1 MMTDLRQGQDRG
13 GPHGGP
19 EPRVAGIGMT
29 ENQLHDVMGAVPE
42 PMLYLS
48 RTGQVAHANAEAK
61 ALFGDWI
68 EGRSCATVLRQ
79 PGLLSRIEAVQAG
92 GAASEARM
100 QRADQ
105 TGETQYRVRITPTG
119 PAGPQ
124 GERALLLH
132 FTDITHLREAEEMRR
147 DFVANVS
154 HELRTPLTAVL
165 GFIETLR
172 GPARNDPAAQDRF
185 LGIMEAEARRMNRL
199 VSDLLSLSRV
209 EAQERQRPST
219 EVDLKAVLE
228 GVIAALKPSAEEQGC
243 TLTLETRPAPPALLA
258 GEAGQGFRLRGD
270 RDQLMQVFLNLTE
283 NALKYGGS
291 GKPVT
296 LRLGWQEGTG
306 SMKGPLI
313 LAEVVDRGEGI
324 DPLHLPRLTER
335 FYRVD
340 THRSR
345 AMGGTGLGLAIVKH
359 IVNRHRGRLRIDSRP
374 GEGSVF
380 GVLLPRE

>member
-1 MMTDLRQGQDRG
+1 MGARMTDTQLR
-13 GPHGGP
+13 
-19 EPRVAGIGMT
+19 E
-29 ENQLHDVMGAVPE
+29 VMAAVPE

-48 RTGQVAHANAEAK
+48 ETGQIALANAA
-61 ALFGDWI
+61 AQQLFGDWI

-79 PGLLSRIEAVQAG
+79 PGLLGRIESVQAG
-92 GAASEARM
+92 GPPGEVRM
-100 QRADQ
+100 QRTDQ
-105 TGETQYRVRITPTG
+105 TGETQYRVLVTPTG
-119 PAGPQ
+119 TPGPRDQ
-124 GERALLLH
+124 RALLLH

-172 GPARNDPAAQDRF
+172 GPARNDEAARDRF

-209 EAQERQRPST
+209 ESQERQRPSG

-228 GVIAALKPSAEEQGC
+228 GVIAALKPAAEDQESD
-243 TLTLETRPAPPALLA
+243 LTLETHPADASLLL
-258 GEAGQGFRLRGD
+258 GEAGTAYRMRGD

-283 NALKYGGS
+283 NALKYGGP
-291 GKPVT
+291 GRPVT
-296 LRLGWQEGTG
+296 IRLSWQEGSG
-306 SMKGPLI
+306 SVKGPLL
-313 LAEVVDRGEGI
+313 LASVEDRGEGI
-324 DPLHLPRLTER
+324 DPLHIPRLTER

-359 IVNRHRGRLRIDSRP
+359 IVNRHRGRLRIASTP

-380 GVLLPRE
+380 SVLLPPE

>member
-1 MMTDLRQGQDRG
+1 MAETR
-13 GPHGGP
+13 
-19 EPRVAGIGMT
+19 MT
-29 ENQLHDVMGAVPE
+29 EVMDAVPE
-42 PMLYLS
+42 PMLHLS
-48 RTGQVAHANAEAK
+48 AAGQVQAANTAAR
-61 ALFGDWI
+61 ALLGDWI

-79 PGLLSRIEAVQAG
+79 PALLNRIEAVQAG
-92 GAASEARM
+92 APAGEARM
-100 QRADQ
+100 QITDQ
-105 TGETQYRVRITPTG
+105 TGETQYLVRITPV
-119 PAGPQ
+119 
-124 GERALLLH
+124 GERDARAGAHALILH

-172 GPARNDPAAQDRF
+172 GPARDDTAARERF

-209 EAQERQRPST
+209 EAQERQRPAGD
-219 EVDLKAVLE
+219 VDLKAVLE
-228 GVIAALKPSAEEQGC
+228 GVMAAMKPAAEDLGC
-243 TLTLETRPAPPALLA
+243 TLDLVPEPADPALLLGAA
-258 GEAGQGFRLRGD
+258 GNGYRMRGD

-283 NALKYGGS
+283 NALKYGGA

-296 LRLGWQEGTG
+296 LRLGWQEGLG
-306 SMKGPLI
+306 NLKGAVLRVDVI
-313 LAEVVDRGEGI
+313 DRGDGI

-359 IVNRHRGRLRIDSRP
+359 IVNRHRGRLKIESTQ
-374 GEGSVF
+374 GKGSVF
-380 GVLLPRE
+380 SVLFPVD

>member
-1 MMTDLRQGQDRG
+1 
-13 GPHGGP
+13 
-19 EPRVAGIGMT
+19 MT
-29 ENQLHDVMGAVPE
+29 ETRLKDVMNAVPE

-48 RTGQVAHANAEAK
+48 GSGIVEMANVAAR
-61 ALFGDWI
+61 ALLGDWI

-92 GAASEARM
+92 APPGEARM
-100 QRADQ
+100 QIADQ
-105 TGETQYRVRITPTG
+105 TGETQYRVRITPVGEG
-119 PAGPQ
+119 PGAGDGQP
-124 GERALLLH
+124 LLLH
-132 FTDITHLREAEEMRR
+132 FSDITHLREAEEMRR

-172 GPARNDPAAQDRF
+172 GPAREDTAARERF
-185 LGIMEAEARRMNRL
+185 LGIMEGEARRMNRL

-209 EAQERQRPST
+209 ESQERQRPSG

-228 GVIAALKPSAEEQGC
+228 GVIAALRPSAEDQNC
-243 TLTLETRPAPPALLA
+243 TLELETAPADPALLL
-258 GEAGQGFRLRGD
+258 GEAGAGYRMRGD

-283 NALKYGGS
+283 NALKYGGT

-296 LRLGWQEGTG
+296 LRLGWQEGSG
-306 SMKGPLI
+306 HLKGPVLR
-313 LAEVVDRGEGI
+313 AEVVDRGDGI

-359 IVNRHRGRLRIDSRP
+359 IVNRHRGRLRIESVP
-374 GEGSVF
+374 GKGSTFTVI
-380 GVLLPRE
+380 LPPE

>member
-1 MMTDLRQGQDRG
+1 MTNTQF
-13 GPHGGP
+13 H
-19 EPRVAGIGMT
+19 E
-29 ENQLHDVMGAVPE
+29 VMNAVPE

-48 RTGQVAHANAEAK
+48 ATGQVEAANAAAR
-61 ALFGDWI
+61 ALLGDWI

-92 GAASEARM
+92 APPGEARM
-100 QRADQ
+100 QITDQ
-105 TGETQYRVRITPTG
+105 TGETQYRVRITPLGEG
-119 PAGPQ
+119 PAPAAG
-124 GERALLLH
+124 RAMVLH

-172 GPARNDPAAQDRF
+172 GPAREDAIARERF
-185 LGIMEAEARRMNRL
+185 LGIMEGEARRMNRL

-209 EAQERQRPST
+209 ESLERQRPSGD
-219 EVDLKAVLE
+219 VDLKAVLD
-228 GVIAALKPSAEEQGC
+228 GVIAALRPVAEDQGSM
-243 TLTLETRPAPPALLA
+243 LELETVPADPSLLLGAA
-258 GEAGQGFRLRGD
+258 GDSYRVRGD

-283 NALKYGGS
+283 NALKYGGA

-296 LRLGWQEGTG
+296 LRLSWQEGTG
-306 SMKGPLI
+306 HIKGPVLR
-313 LAEVVDRGEGI
+313 AEVKDRGEGI

-359 IVNRHRGRLRIDSRP
+359 IVNRHRGRLRIESLP
-374 GEGSVF
+374 GQGSTF
-380 GVLLPRE
+380 

>member
-1 MMTDLRQGQDRG
+1 MTG
-13 GPHGGP
+13 
-19 EPRVAGIGMT
+19 T
-29 ENQLHDVMGAVPE
+29 QLIDVMNAVPE
-42 PMLYLS
+42 PMLHLS
-48 RTGQVAHANAEAK
+48 ATGQVEAANAAAR
-61 ALFGDWI
+61 ALLGDWI

-92 GAASEARM
+92 EAASEARM
-100 QRADQ
+100 QITDQ
-105 TGETQYRVRITPTG
+105 TGETQYLVRITPL
-119 PAGPQ
+119 
-124 GERALLLH
+124 GERSARAGGHALLLH

-172 GPARNDPAAQDRF
+172 GPAREDTAARERF
-185 LGIMEAEARRMNRL
+185 LGIMEGEARRMNRL

-209 EAQERQRPST
+209 ESQERQRPSG
-219 EVDLKAVLE
+219 EVDLKAVLD
-228 GVIAALKPSAEEQGC
+228 GVIAALRPAAEEQAC
-243 TLTLETRPAPPALLA
+243 TLELELTPADPSLLLGPA
-258 GEAGQGFRLRGD
+258 GENYRMRGD
-270 RDQLMQVFLNLTE
+270 RDQVMQVFLNLTE
-283 NALKYGGS
+283 NALKYGGT

-296 LRLGWQEGTG
+296 LRLGWQEGSG
-306 SMKGPLI
+306 NLKGPVLR
-313 LAEVVDRGEGI
+313 AEVVDRGDGI

-359 IVNRHRGRLRIDSRP
+359 IVNRHRGRLRIESVQ
-374 GEGSVF
+374 GKGSTF
-380 GVLLPRE
+380 TVLFPPD

>member
-1 MMTDLRQGQDRG
+1 MA
-13 GPHGGP
+13 
-19 EPRVAGIGMT
+19 EA
-29 ENQLHDVMGAVPE
+29 QLIDVMNAVPE
-42 PMLYLS
+42 PMLHLAAN
-48 RTGQVAHANAEAK
+48 GQVLSANAAAR
-61 ALFGDWI
+61 ALLGNWI

-79 PGLLSRIEAVQAG
+79 PALLNRVEAVQAG
-92 GAASEARM
+92 APAGEARM
-100 QRADQ
+100 QITDQ
-105 TGETQYRVRITPTG
+105 TGETQYLVRITPM
-119 PAGPQ
+119 
-124 GERALLLH
+124 GERDARAGGYALILH

-172 GPARNDPAAQDRF
+172 GPAKDDTAARDRF
-185 LGIMEAEARRMNRL
+185 LGIMEGEARRMNRL

-209 EAQERQRPST
+209 ESQERQRPSG

-228 GVIAALKPSAEEQGC
+228 GVIAAMKPTAEDQGSQLELVLEPADPMLLMGSAGDGYRLK
-243 TLTLETRPAPPALLA
+243 
-258 GEAGQGFRLRGD
+258 GD

-283 NALKYGGS
+283 NALKYGGA
-291 GKPVT
+291 GRPVT
-296 LRLGWQEGTG
+296 LRLGWQEGSG
-306 SMKGPLI
+306 NLKGPVLR
-313 LAEVVDRGEGI
+313 AEVIDRGDGI

-359 IVNRHRGRLRIDSRP
+359 IVNRHRGRLRIESVQ
-374 GEGSVF
+374 GKGSTF
-380 GVLLPRE
+380 SVLFPSD

>member
-1 MMTDLRQGQDRG
+1 MNDT
-13 GPHGGP
+13 
-19 EPRVAGIGMT
+19 
-29 ENQLHDVMGAVPE
+29 QLVDVLAAVPE
-42 PMLYLS
+42 PMLHLS
-48 RTGQVAHANAEAK
+48 VTGQVTVANPAAR

-92 GAASEARM
+92 GAAAEARM
-100 QRADQ
+100 QRTDQ
-105 TGETQYRVRITPTG
+105 AGETQYRVLITPIG
-119 PAGPQ
+119 DAGTRGQ
-124 GERALLLH
+124 RALLLH
-132 FTDITHLREAEEMRR
+132 FNDITHLREAEEMRR

-172 GPARNDPAAQDRF
+172 GPAKDDVAARDRF

-209 EAQERQRPST
+209 ESIERQRPSGD
-219 EVDLKAVLE
+219 VDLRAVLD
-228 GVIAALKPSAEEQGC
+228 GVIAALRPAAEEQESA
-243 TLTLETRPAPPALLA
+243 LALETHVADAALLL
-258 GEAGQGFRLRGD
+258 GETGQGFRMKGD

-283 NALKYGGS
+283 NALKYGGA
-291 GKPVT
+291 GRPVT
-296 LRLGWQEGTG
+296 LRLGWEEGTG
-306 SMKGPLI
+306 SLKGPVLRVDVI
-313 LAEVVDRGEGI
+313 DRGDGI
-324 DPLHLPRLTER
+324 DPLHIPRLTER

-359 IVNRHRGRLRIDSRP
+359 IVNRHRGRLRIESHA

-380 GVLLPRE
+380 SVILPPE